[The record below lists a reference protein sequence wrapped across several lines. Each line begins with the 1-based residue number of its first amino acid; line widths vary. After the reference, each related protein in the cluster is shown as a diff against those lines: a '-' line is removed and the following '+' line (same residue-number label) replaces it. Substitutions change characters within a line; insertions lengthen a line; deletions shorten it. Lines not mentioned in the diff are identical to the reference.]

1 PSRAKKKKKQEMKRT
16 RALSCLITMLLIA
29 AADST
34 EDTVMRLEMSHRDT
48 LFPISS
54 HRIEDIISDD
64 QKRHS
69 LISQKRKTNGGGA
82 KLPLRSGS
90 DYGAAQY
97 FADVKVGTPA
107 KMFRVVVDTGSELTW
122 VNCRFRGKGKGRE
135 KKRRVFRADESSSF
149 RQVGCLTQTC
159 KVDLTNLFSLSNCPT
174 PSTPC
179 SYDYRYSDGSAA
191 QGVFAKETF
200 TVGLTNGRVA
210 RLHGLLIGC
219 SSSFDGDSFQG
230 ADGVLGLALSDY
242 SFTSKATNLFGGKF
256 SYCLVDHRSH
266 KNVSSYLTF
275 GSTTTKATS
284 TRTTP
289 LDLNLIPPFYAI
301 NIIGISL
308 GEDMLDIPMQ
318 VWDATSGGGTILDS
332 GTSLTLLAEAAY
344 KPVVSGLE
352 RYLVGLKRVKPEG
365 VPIEYCFDVTSGFNE
380 SKLPQLMF
388 HFKGGAR
395 FEPHRRSYVIDAA
408 HGVKCLGFVSA
419 GAPATNVVGNIMQ
432 QNYLWE
438 FDVVASTLSFAPSTC
453 L

>member
-1 PSRAKKKKKQEMKRT
+1 MKRT

-179 SYDYRYSDGSAA
+179 SYDYR
-191 QGVFAKETF
+191 
-200 TVGLTNGRVA
+200 
-210 RLHGLLIGC
+210 
-219 SSSFDGDSFQG
+219 
-230 ADGVLGLALSDY
+230 
-242 SFTSKATNLFGGKF
+242 
-256 SYCLVDHRSH
+256 
-266 KNVSSYLTF
+266 
-275 GSTTTKATS
+275 
-284 TRTTP
+284 
-289 LDLNLIPPFYAI
+289 
-301 NIIGISL
+301 
-308 GEDMLDIPMQ
+308 
-318 VWDATSGGGTILDS
+318 
-332 GTSLTLLAEAAY
+332 
-344 KPVVSGLE
+344 
-352 RYLVGLKRVKPEG
+352 
-365 VPIEYCFDVTSGFNE
+365 
-380 SKLPQLMF
+380 
-388 HFKGGAR
+388 
-395 FEPHRRSYVIDAA
+395 
-408 HGVKCLGFVSA
+408 
-419 GAPATNVVGNIMQ
+419 
-432 QNYLWE
+432 
-438 FDVVASTLSFAPSTC
+438 
-453 L
+453 

>member
-1 PSRAKKKKKQEMKRT
+1 MQVSVRIGREIKC
-16 RALSCLITMLLIA
+16 ALSYN
-29 AADST
+29 
-34 EDTVMRLEMSHRDT
+34 
-48 LFPISS
+48 SS
-54 HRIEDIISDD
+54 HYINVTYYVTCELGLAFEPYINNYRLSLIIISPNEN
-64 QKRHS
+64 S
-69 LISQKRKTNGGGA
+69 LIHVINTNI
-82 KLPLRSGS
+82 
-90 DYGAAQY
+90 
-97 FADVKVGTPA
+97 
-107 KMFRVVVDTGSELTW
+107 
-122 VNCRFRGKGKGRE
+122 
-135 KKRRVFRADESSSF
+135 
-149 RQVGCLTQTC
+149 
-159 KVDLTNLFSLSNCPT
+159 
-174 PSTPC
+174 
-179 SYDYRYSDGSAA
+179 RYSDGSAA